1 MDPEIERKYALVR
14 GVGEECVS
22 EPELRNLL
30 QKKPNFILYDGFEPS
45 GRMHIAQ
52 GTFKAMNVNKCT
64 STGGTFVFWV
74 ADWFALMNDKMGGDL
89 DRIKVV
95 GQYLIQVWTAAGMD
109 MTRVKFLWSSE
120 EISKHAQTY
129 WTQALDIARRFT
141 VTRIKKCCQIM
152 GRLEDTLTAAQIL
165 YPIMQCTDIFFLK
178 ADICQLGVD
187 QRKVNMLARE
197 YCDAAGIKLKPI
209 ILSHHMLY
217 GLSKGQQKMSKSNLD
232 SAIFMEDSVED
243 VERKLRKAYCPRDEG
258 EVDERPEEESMHLT
272 EDKLKNPCL
281 DYVQHIIFCTPGAS
295 FTAGGKTYDS
305 FAPVRL
311 DFLSKVLSEEQL
323 KDGLIRAVNLLLE
336 PVRGHFER
344 DVEAKRILDLVRGWM
359 AEPKTVRATPLR
371 RGVAPRNSARAAWVV
386 FAPPPTALPTLGAAS
401 EVLDCLNAAP
411 KDRERV
417 LWLGDWTA
425 YCTSCMAG
433 GKTAKDDLT
442 AICASFDI
450 FVAALRALAPE
461 AMEGVTVLKQ
471 SDVILA
477 NPNDY
482 WISVINA
489 GACAAHQHPQSYAQP
504 CLRCG
509 LLRVPHT
516 RAGHAL
522 LVCARPM
529 RMPHATPTPLTYP
542 PHRLCSCG
550 PYPRTFDEPGRAFP
564 LSALRTVWRKLES
577 NPELQPTLE
586 AKQEACKDASAEEI
600 KKELQS
606 TLDTVRQLPP

>member
-1 MDPEIERKYALVR
+1 MVR

-30 QKKPNFILYDGFEPS
+30 QKKPNFVLYDGFEPS

-64 STGGTFVFWV
+64 SAGGTFVFWV

-89 DRIKVV
+89 DRIKTV

-120 EISKHAQTY
+120 EITKHAQRY

-232 SAIFMEDSVED
+232 SAIFMEDSVDD
-243 VERKLRKAYCPRDEG
+243 VERKLRKAYCPRNEG
-258 EVDERPEEESMHLT
+258 EVEEKPEEESMHLT

-281 DYVQHIIFCTPGAS
+281 DYVQHIIFCSPGAT

-305 FAPVRL
+305 FPPVRS
-311 DFLSKVLSEEQL
+311 DFLNEILSEEAL
-323 KDGLIRAVNLLLE
+323 KDGLVQAVNLLLE
-336 PVRGHFER
+336 PVRSHFQR
-344 DVEAKRILDLVRGWM
+344 DTEAKRILDLIRGWM
-359 AEPKTVRATPLR
+359 AEPKGVRATPLR
-371 RGVAPRNSARAAWVV
+371 RGVAPTTGARPPCVV
-386 FAPPPTALPTLGAAS
+386 FAPTPAAQPTLGAAM
-401 EVLDCLNAAP
+401 EVLDCLEAAP
-411 KDRERV
+411 VGCERV
-417 LWLGDWTA
+417 LWLGDWSA
-425 YCTSCMAG
+425 YCSNCMAG
-433 GKTAKDDLT
+433 GKTATDDLA

-450 FVAALRALAPE
+450 FVASLRAIAPE
-461 AMEGVTVLKQ
+461 TMASVAVLRQ
-471 SDVILA
+471 STVILA

-489 GACAAHQHPQSYAQP
+489 GTRGVATRPKVTAAAHCTMRFHPTLTGHSHP
-504 CLRCG
+504 IHPTRP
-509 LLRVPHT
+509 RVPPLCVAD
-516 RAGHAL
+516 RLAK
-522 LVCARPM
+522 AR
-529 RMPHATPTPLTYP
+529 
-542 PHRLCSCG
+542 G
-550 PYPRTFDEPGRAFP
+550 
-564 LSALRTVWRKLES
+564 
-577 NPELQPTLE
+577 QP
-586 AKQEACKDASAEEI
+586 
-600 KKELQS
+600 
-606 TLDTVRQLPP
+606 